1 VQLLLKALAGGAA
14 VELSTLCLGGNKVST
29 AGMALSQ
36 WLKSMRDSVLVD
48 WKPQLR
54 DAKSMCTVGT
64 VYLNSPAQTAGLR
77 SGDSLVAFGP
87 VQHADFQSVAETV
100 VPIVKANVG
109 KPIDVVVV
117 RLDETAQV
125 HQVAL
130 TLTPKSW
137 SGAGLLGCILK

>member
-1 VQLLLKALAGGAA
+1 MPNSEQGGWFS
-14 VELSTLCLGGNKVST
+14 LTL
-29 AGMALSQ
+29 Q
-36 WLKSMRDSVLVD
+36 
-48 WKPQLR
+48 
-54 DAKSMCTVGT
+54 
-64 VYLNSPAQTAGLR
+64 
-77 SGDSLVAFGP
+77 
-87 VQHADFQSVAETV
+87 
-100 VPIVKANVG
+100 KANVG

>member
-1 VQLLLKALAGGAA
+1 MG
-14 VELSTLCLGGNKVST
+14 
-29 AGMALSQ
+29 LSQ
-36 WLKSMRDSVLVD
+36 WLKTVREPVLVD

-54 DAKSMCTVGT
+54 DAKSLCTVGT

-77 SGDSLVAFGP
+77 SGDSLVAFGA
-87 VQHADFQSVAETV
+87 VQHADFVSVAESI
-100 VPIVKANVG
+100 VPLVKASVG
-109 KPIDVVVV
+109 KPIDCVVV
-117 RLDETAQV
+117 RLDEASGV

>member
-1 VQLLLKALAGGAA
+1 MAGRRVGYLIITVLLRSNRTQHGA
-14 VELSTLCLGGNKVST
+14 EFKRERSRGIFH
-29 AGMALSQ
+29 
-36 WLKSMRDSVLVD
+36 
-48 WKPQLR
+48 
-54 DAKSMCTVGT
+54 
-64 VYLNSPAQTAGLR
+64 SPAQTAGLR

-117 RLDETAQV
+117 RHDEVAQAHQV
-125 HQVAL
+125 QVAL

-137 SGAGLLGCILK
+137 GGAGLLGCILK